1 MFKTWKE
8 DKGSLVP
15 NRKKKISRSKT
26 IKCLISYN
34 LQYNIMS
41 LSLIVQVDDD
51 QHFVKFIVGKLGQ
64 QKNKILFKKFT
75 KTKVL

>member
-1 MFKTWKE
+1 
-8 DKGSLVP
+8 
-15 NRKKKISRSKT
+15 
-26 IKCLISYN
+26 
-34 LQYNIMS
+34 MS